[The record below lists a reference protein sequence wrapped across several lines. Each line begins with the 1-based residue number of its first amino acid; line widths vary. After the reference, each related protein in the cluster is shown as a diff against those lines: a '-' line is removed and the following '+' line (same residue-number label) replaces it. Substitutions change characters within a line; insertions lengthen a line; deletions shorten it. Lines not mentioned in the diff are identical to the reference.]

1 MHTEHLKLCKSLWC
15 LVVQLLMFRTA
26 GIVIPVY
33 ISLISV
39 TTLLHRCNQQQ
50 VCGIQAHFNLHSDS
64 SFTNNVKFHE
74 NAGCARD
81 AGFRTSWSRGFAAN
95 ATSTATAYHQHP
107 VGSCTA
113 IHSQAG
119 SVNI

>member
-1 MHTEHLKLCKSLWC
+1 VQITLP
-15 LVVQLLMFRTA
+15 VQLLMFRTA

-33 ISLISV
+33 IILISV
-39 TTLLHRCNQQQ
+39 STLLHRCNQRQ
-50 VCGIQAHFNLHSDS
+50 VCGIQAHFSLHSNS
-64 SFTNNVKFHE
+64 RFINNVEFHE

-81 AGFRTSWSRGFAAN
+81 AGFRTSWSRGFAAS
-95 ATSTATAYHQHP
+95 AASTATAYHQHP

-113 IHSQAG
+113 IHNQAG